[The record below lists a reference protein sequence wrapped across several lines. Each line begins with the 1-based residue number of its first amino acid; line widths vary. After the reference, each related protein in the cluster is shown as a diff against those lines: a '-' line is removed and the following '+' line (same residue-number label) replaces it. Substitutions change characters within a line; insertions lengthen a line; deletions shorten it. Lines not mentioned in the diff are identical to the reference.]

1 MEQTRVF
8 IGSVIH
14 SLSPQHLKIIDD
26 ALIIVRD
33 GRIITLDKA
42 EREQDVLQSLGAANY
57 NVERLPQGDI
67 LIPGFVDTH
76 NHAPQW
82 MQRGLGQ
89 GMHILDW
96 LDKITFPNEAKFEDS
111 VYAQRVYASCVA
123 AFLRQ
128 GITTASYYSSRHAPA
143 TKILADECL
152 RQGQRALIGKC
163 NMNRNAPDYYRD
175 ESVEVSV
182 KETEDCIAHVQSIDP
197 TGELIR
203 YVVTPRF
210 AITCDDELLARLGSI
225 AKRDNLSIQT
235 HFNEAEQEM
244 KATAELFPAF
254 DSEADLYEHFGL
266 LNNRSIMAHCCFMS
280 DYELDKFAA
289 LEVGV
294 AHCPIANMTVGG
306 GFMTA
311 PIRAFLDKG
320 IKVGLGTDSGGGFSS
335 SILDAIRQALIAS
348 NAREVAT
355 KGNDKGLSLEELFY
369 MATLGGAKVCRF
381 GDQVGNFEVGKEF
394 DALWI
399 SGTAVGV
406 MAPCESE
413 DSTRTVFEKFLMTG
427 DDRNIQK
434 VYVRGVRVK

>member
-1 MEQTRVF
+1 MEGTRVF

-14 SLSPQHLKIIDD
+14 SRSLNYLEIIDG
-26 ALIIVRD
+26 ALVVVRD

-42 EREQDVLQSLGAANY
+42 DREQEILQSPEAVNC
-57 NVERLPQGDI
+57 EIHRLPHGDF
-67 LIPGFVDTH
+67 LIPGFIDTH

-96 LDKITFPNEAKFEDS
+96 LDKITFPNEAKFEDPA
-111 VYAQRVYASCVA
+111 YAQRVYALCVA
-123 AFLRQ
+123 GYLRQ

-175 ESVEVSV
+175 ESVEASV
-182 KETEDCIAHVQSIDP
+182 QETEDCIAHVQSIDP
-197 TGELIR
+197 TGELVR

-210 AITCDDELLARLGSI
+210 AITCDDELLSLLGSI

-235 HFNEAEQEM
+235 HFNEAKQEM
-244 KATAELFPAF
+244 KATSQLFPAF
-254 DSEADLYEHFGL
+254 KCEADLYEHFGL
-266 LNNRSIMAHCCFMS
+266 LNDRSIMAHCCFMS
-280 DYELDKFAA
+280 DYELEKFAA
-289 LEVGV
+289 LDVGV

-335 SILDAIRQALIAS
+335 SILDAMRQALIAS

-355 KGNDKGLSLEELFY
+355 KGTDKGLSLEELFY
-369 MATLGGAKVCRF
+369 MATLGGARVCRF
-381 GDQVGNFEVGKEF
+381 DHKVGNFEVGKEF
-394 DALWI
+394 DALWV
-399 SGTAVGV
+399 SGNGSGV
-406 MAPCESE
+406 MAPL
-413 DSTRTVFEKFLMTG
+413 FEKFLMTG

-434 VYVRGVRVK
+434 VYVRGVQIK